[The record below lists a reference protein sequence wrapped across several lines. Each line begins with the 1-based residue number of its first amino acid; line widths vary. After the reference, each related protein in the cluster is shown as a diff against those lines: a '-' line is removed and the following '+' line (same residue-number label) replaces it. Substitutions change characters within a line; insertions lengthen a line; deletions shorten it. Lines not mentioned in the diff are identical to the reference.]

1 MCQDLPD
8 GSAELYHQA
17 RRYVSDS
24 RYASWT
30 DGDAVVHEHQ
40 PGRNNQ
46 PGQGRIS
53 RSARRLTGVG
63 RRGLDAEFFP
73 IVRELVR

>member
-46 PGQGRIS
+46 PGQGR
-53 RSARRLTGVG
+53 
-63 RRGLDAEFFP
+63 
-73 IVRELVR
+73 